1 MTFGFQIPEIPP
13 RAVLCVILLSSVS
26 SCANVPLQAGATLG
40 SYAGMTKSGGTLTK
54 AKLRV
59 DAPPLLAAQTVRIV
73 PTAAQIRNAGAYGP
87 EDLALVTNTI
97 DRALC
102 TGLSER
108 FKVVAANQPAD
119 LVVRATVTD
128 IVKTNRAAAATSTVA
143 SLGVTAVLAVP
154 APRLP
159 IGLGGLSVEA
169 EAVGQDGSQAAAM
182 VWARGA
188 NMLTTKAR
196 ISTIGDA
203 YSLASSFG
211 NDFSRMLVAGR
222 DPFRESMTGLSLQK
236 MKASLGGDPK
246 YEACRA
252 FGSAPGLKG
261 VVAGQLGLPPAW
273 TDKGAEPTQKANANG
288 TPSATAVPN
297 NSVMPAPSQTN
308 Q

>member
-1 MTFGFQIPEIPP
+1 MTFGLQIPEIPP

-40 SYAGMTKSGGTLTK
+40 SYAGMTKSGGALTK
-54 AKLRV
+54 ANLRV
-59 DAPPLLAAQTVRIV
+59 DASPLLAAQTVRIV
-73 PTAAQIRNAGAYGP
+73 PTAAQVRSAGAIGP
-87 EDLALVTNTI
+87 EDLALVTNNI

-143 SLGVTAVLAVP
+143 SLGVGAVFAVP
-154 APRLP
+154 VPRLP

-188 NMLTTKAR
+188 NMLTTRAR
-196 ISTIGDA
+196 ISMIGDA
-203 YSLASSFG
+203 YSLASAFG
-211 NDFSRMLVAGR
+211 NDFARMLVAGR
-222 DPFRESMTGLSLQK
+222 DPFHGSTTGLSLQK

-246 YEACRA
+246 YEACKA

-261 VVAGQLGLPPAW
+261 AVAGQLGLPPAW
-273 TDKGAEPTQKANANG
+273 TDKGAEPVQAAHAIG
-288 TPSATAVPN
+288 ASAAVAVPN
-297 NSVMPAPSQTN
+297 GMLAAPSQTN